1 MNTNDANNPM
11 NTGTGA
17 GANYGTSNTGT
28 GLGNSGITS
37 NESTS
42 YNAGTGYSSA
52 TGGST
57 SSDATELDSTN
68 RKPLSTTSTTVPT
81 NSTDP
86 DARPGDDYSATQKG
100 AHIAGDAGAVVGRG
114 IDAVQNT
121 TDRAA
126 HAVKDAFTGENDSYD
141 GDHSKDTNYNKR
153 SDFSN
158 SDYKQH
164 NTVSNSLGTDS
175 SRPGDDYSATAKGAA
190 VAGTAGA
197 VVGRGIDAV
206 QNTTDRAAHAVKDAF
221 TGDNDSYDYKEG
233 STTSGIFR
241 DRSSAEKAYHSL
253 HERGYHKDDV
263 HLMMSDETRKA
274 QFNDEYDAE
283 RTELGDKAMEGAG
296 VGSAI
301 GGTAGAIIGAIAA
314 IGTSVALPGLGLI
327 IAGPLAAALAGAGA
341 GGLTGG
347 LVGALV
353 GSGIP
358 EEHAAEYEQGIK
370 DGGIVM
376 GVKPRNAEDAKYFEE
391 QFKNSNADKV
401 YRY

>member
-11 NTGTGA
+11 NSGTGA
-17 GANYGTSNTGT
+17 GANYGTSNIGT

-37 NESTS
+37 NESTT
-42 YNAGTGYSSA
+42 YNAGTGHDSA

-57 SSDATELDSTN
+57 SSDNTTLDSTSTS
-68 RKPLSTTSTTVPT
+68 PMSTTSPTTPI
-81 NSTDP
+81 NS
-86 DARPGDDYSATQKG
+86 ADDNA
-100 AHIAGDAGAVVGRG
+100 
-114 IDAVQNT
+114 
-121 TDRAA
+121 
-126 HAVKDAFTGENDSYD
+126 
-141 GDHSKDTNYNKR
+141 
-153 SDFSN
+153 
-158 SDYKQH
+158 
-164 NTVSNSLGTDS
+164 
-175 SRPGDDYSATAKGAA
+175 RPGDDYSATAKGAA

-206 QNTTDRAAHAVKDAF
+206 QNTTDRAAHAVKDAV
-221 TGDNDSYDYKEG
+221 TGENDSYDYKEG

-241 DRSSAEKAYHSL
+241 DRSSAEKAYSSL
-253 HERGYHKDDV
+253 HERGYSKDDV
-263 HLMMSDETRKA
+263 HLMMSDDTRKTH
-274 QFNDEYDAE
+274 FNDEYDAE

-370 DGGIVM
+370 NGGIVM

-391 QFKNSNADKV
+391 QFKTNNADKV

>member
-1 MNTNDANNPM
+1 MNTNDPNNPM
-11 NTGTGA
+11 NSGTGA
-17 GANYGTSNTGT
+17 GSNYGTSNTGT
-28 GLGNSGITS
+28 GLGNSGNLS

-42 YNAGTGYSSA
+42 YNAGTDYSGGA
-52 TGGST
+52 GGST
-57 SSDATELDSTN
+57 SSDADTLDSTTQ
-68 RKPLSTTSTTVPT
+68 STEGGASATGSTYGNTET
-81 NSTDP
+81 NSS
-86 DARPGDDYSATQKG
+86 AAGSGSRSGDDYSA
-100 AHIAGDAGAVVGRG
+100 GD
-114 IDAVQNT
+114 
-121 TDRAA
+121 
-126 HAVKDAFTGENDSYD
+126 
-141 GDHSKDTNYNKR
+141 
-153 SDFSN
+153 SN
-158 SDYKQH
+158 
-164 NTVSNSLGTDS
+164 

-206 QNTTDRAAHAVKDAF
+206 QNTASRAGHAVKDAV
-221 TGDNDSYDYKEG
+221 TGENDSYDNDYREG
-233 STTSGIFR
+233 STTSGIFK
-241 DRSSAEKAYHSL
+241 DRASAERAYQSM

-263 HLMMSDETRKA
+263 HLMMSDDTRDTH
-274 QFNDEYDAE
+274 FGDTSEH
-283 RTELGDKAMEGAG
+283 TELGDKAMEGAG

-358 EEHAAEYEQGIK
+358 EEHAAEYEEGIK
-370 DGGIVM
+370 NGGIVM
-376 GVKPRNAEDAKYFEE
+376 GVKPRNADDAKYFEE
-391 QFKNSNADKV
+391 SFRNNDADKV